1 MTVKE
6 AMKIVYDELTF
17 RVNLIDINGQIYIYK
32 KHDEEMYACCFFN
45 ENDSSASPVYTTLA
59 EAKNW
64 NPL

>member
-1 MTVKE
+1 MTIKE
-6 AMKIVYDELTF
+6 AMNTVYDQLTF

-45 ENDSSASPVYTTLA
+45 ENDSSASLAYMTLT

-64 NPL
+64 IPL